1 MIGVVGEALID
12 LVPATC
18 GDETGMVPRV
28 GGSPYN
34 VAVGTARLSAPTT
47 FLGRLS
53 DDAFGQL
60 LRERLTAEGVGTDHA
75 VSTSE
80 PTTLAVVSLDEH
92 GVASYGFYLEG
103 TSAFGLRDEH
113 VRLPDD
119 ITIVHASCG
128 AVLLDTEPAGAALR
142 AALASDGVLSSFDPN
157 VRPQFVRDLDA
168 YRALVDDTVATCDL
182 VKVSD
187 EDLEVLHP
195 SEDPLAVAR
204 RWAASGPPLVVVT
217 RGPGGAVAV
226 RAGGGADVEVA
237 GRDGIDVADTVGAG
251 DSFSGALLTWLHEH
265 GVGDRAALAS
275 IDDVRVRD
283 ALAFARDVA
292 AVTVTRVGADPPRR
306 AELEDQP

>member
-18 GDETGMVPRV
+18 GDETGLVPRA

-34 VAVGTARLSAPTT
+34 VAVGAARLGSPTT

-53 DDAFGQL
+53 DDTFGQL
-60 LRERLTAEGVGTDHA
+60 LRDRLRAEGVATDRGTPTTD
-75 VSTSE
+75 
-80 PTTLAVVSLDEH
+80 PTTLAVVSLDGD

-103 TSAFGLRDEH
+103 TAAFGLRADD
-113 VRLPDD
+113 VALPDD
-119 ITIVHASCG
+119 VTIVHASCG

-142 AALASDGVLSSFDPN
+142 AALARTDVLTSFDPN
-157 VRPQFVRDLDA
+157 VRPQFVRDLEA
-168 YRALVDDTVATCDL
+168 YRRLVDATVATCDL

-187 EDLEVLHP
+187 EDLEVLFP
-195 SEDPLAVAR
+195 GDDPVDVAG
-204 RWAASGPPLVVVT
+204 RWVRSGPVIVVVT
-217 RGPGGAVAV
+217 RGPAGAVALT
-226 RAGGGADVEVA
+226 AAEDEPVEVP
-237 GRDGIDVADTVGAG
+237 GRGGLDVADTVGAG

-265 GVGDRAALAS
+265 DVSDRDGLAAIRAADLAS
-275 IDDVRVRD
+275 

-306 AELEDQP
+306 DELGGSR